1 MRKLWVVLAK
11 YFALAFLV
19 GLAWNALKSNPPV
32 AAMACGVIVAIFI
45 SYAMG
50 MFQRNPQKDS
60 SNTVQAVEQKRGTL
74 IRPAEVPCRN
84 CGRMVSNLPPEDNA
98 NSDIM
103 TKCPHCGAVWTK
115 SWRDFG
121 IDMDDFDGSMR
132 LYENPNPQNA
142 QFGVEIGDTPAPQLE
157 KSLLDIMNDSVVA
170 RSGKNITRLVTL
182 LESCADAE
190 EQYKHCGY
198 FPPPRPYQEAAEEA
212 RFHAD
217 YVLEDAICKRF
228 IEIVNFETLLQ
239 EKFKKVGVNFKGMP
253 FYGVALDRIEV
264 IKTLINK
271 GNNSEIKYI
280 FEQKEPTNSEKKQK
294 LFLQCAEYGIALDNY
309 TMSYSKDRKAF
320 LFDEENYFSSPSKA
334 FLYHLR
340 KLGWSG
346 TDYEFAPV
354 MQIMQAAC
362 LEYLQEKA
370 IDFSSGLIPDIEGKS
385 YYQVQIKAAYVDGCL
400 QATSGGLEVENHYAR
415 SLHRQIKMYGLD
427 RTIILENIRTVNDQT
442 VLNNWRTLISD
453 QQNKQWFPELT
464 ENDMA
469 SLLEAL
475 GREKLVELASCLFEN
490 PDDNANGWPDIW
502 AIKDGKIALFEVKS
516 GDTLRDTQ
524 IRTFS
529 ELIPK
534 YGFEARV
541 VRIKKVNI

>member
-1 MRKLWVVLAK
+1 MRKLWMVLAK

-19 GLAWNALKSNPPV
+19 ALVWNGLKSNPPV
-32 AAMACGVIVAIFI
+32 AAMACGIIVAIFI
-45 SYAMG
+45 SYAIG
-50 MFQRNPQKDS
+50 MFQRPSKKEITN
-60 SNTVQAVEQKRGTL
+60 NVQAVEPKRGRL

-84 CGRMVSNLPPEDNA
+84 CGRMVSNLPSEDNA

-121 IDMDDFDGSMR
+121 IDMDDLDGSIY
-132 LYENPNPQNA
+132 LQENPSPQNV
-142 QFGVEIGDTPAPQLE
+142 QFGVATSDTPAPKLE
-157 KSLLDIMNDSVVA
+157 KSLLDIMSDSALA

-182 LESCADAE
+182 LENCAE
-190 EQYKHCGY
+190 SEKQYKQCGY

-217 YVLEDAICKRF
+217 YALECAICKRF
-228 IEIVNFETLLQ
+228 IEIVDFETMLQ

-264 IKTLINK
+264 IETLINK
-271 GNNSEIKYI
+271 GNNGEINYI

-309 TMSYSKDRKAF
+309 IMSYSKDRKAF

-334 FLYHLR
+334 FLHLLR
-340 KLGWSG
+340 KRGWSG

-385 YYQVQIKAAYVDGCL
+385 YYQVQIKAAYVDGRL

-427 RTIILENIRTVNDQT
+427 SSVVFENIRTASPNAI
-442 VLNNWRTLISD
+442 LNNWRTIISD
-453 QQNKQWFPELT
+453 HQNKQWFPELT

-475 GREKLVELASCLFEN
+475 GRENLVALARSLFEN

-502 AIKDGKIALFEVKS
+502 AIKDGRLTLFEVKS

-524 IRTFS
+524 IRAFS

-534 YGFEARV
+534 YGFAARV
-541 VRIKKVNI
+541 VRIKKFNI